1 MSIITDVL
9 ALLETVRKK
18 AEEINDSKISAEL
31 AALQGAI
38 MKLQQ
43 ENFEVIMENQ
53 EFKKQI
59 QLLHSIEVHE
69 NNIERSN
76 GAIAKYRKDNKQFMI
91 CTNCW
96 DSNKKII
103 QVEKS
108 DSNNYRCPN
117 CDNYSYFGDK
127 QIHIDYNNSNSNGS
141 EWPF

>member
-53 EFKKQI
+53 ELKKQI

-96 DSNKKII
+96 DSVNVNLKMYKYGEMKLYNYGGLVLSSVLII
-103 QVEKS
+103 TAI
-108 DSNNYRCPN
+108 Y
-117 CDNYSYFGDK
+117 
-127 QIHIDYNNSNSNGS
+127 
-141 EWPF
+141 

>member
-9 ALLETVRKK
+9 ALLELLRKK

-43 ENFEVIMENQ
+43 ENFEVIRENQ
-53 EFKKQI
+53 ELKKQL
-59 QLLHSIEVHE
+59 QLLQSIEVHE

-76 GAIAKYRKDNKQFMI
+76 GTIAKYKKDNKQFMI

-108 DSNNYRCPN
+108 NSNNYRCPN

-127 QIHIDYNNSNSNGS
+127 QIYIDYNNSNSNGS